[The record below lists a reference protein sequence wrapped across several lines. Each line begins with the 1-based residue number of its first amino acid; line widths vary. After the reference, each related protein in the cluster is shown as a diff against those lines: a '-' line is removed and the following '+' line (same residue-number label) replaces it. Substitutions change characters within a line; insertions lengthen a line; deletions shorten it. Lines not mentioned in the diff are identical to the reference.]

1 VEDTIAKLSFDAAR
15 KILAAQPFSV
25 LVGAQLA
32 VFELGRADLVPRSA
46 SGRCGFAALQI
57 ATEPVSSVQPK
68 PGSQRRLIRGH
79 PHADPARRL
88 GLIVMASHGRTGVA
102 RVFRGSVAAG
112 VADYTH
118 RPILIVRP
126 FRDAEHRADL
136 EHADQLP
143 PDQAEAVRRA
153 VAAAQPS

>member
-1 VEDTIAKLSFDAAR
+1 
-15 KILAAQPFSV
+15 
-25 LVGAQLA
+25 
-32 VFELGRADLVPRSA
+32 
-46 SGRCGFAALQI
+46 
-57 ATEPVSSVQPK
+57 
-68 PGSQRRLIRGH
+68 
-79 PHADPARRL
+79 
-88 GLIVMASHGRTGVA
+88 MASHGRTGLA

-112 VADYTH
+112 VADHTR

-126 FRDAEHRADL
+126 FRDAEHRADF